1 MRTGTGHRHRMSSDS
16 VGVPASLRRRL
27 SAFVLDA
34 GLAYL
39 AIAASQA
46 LLYVVNPA
54 RSNATP
60 TVLHAWVFST
70 VTLPLWIYF
79 AWCDR
84 RSRGAAPAAAWLGI
98 RVVSRSADPL
108 SLSRALGRNAI
119 KLLPFELNHIAL
131 FYSQTTSLGSA
142 VAIGCGILMW
152 FVILATWLSAWRDV
166 ARRTLH
172 DRAAS
177 TVVVYSQRT
186 ANAHVDAG
194 SLSRQ

>member
-1 MRTGTGHRHRMSSDS
+1 MSSNS

-34 GLAYL
+34 ALAYL

-46 LLYVVNPA
+46 VLYVVNPA

-84 RSRGAAPAAAWLGI
+84 RSRGAAPAAAWLGL
-98 RVVSRSADPL
+98 RVVSRSAL
-108 SLSRALGRNAI
+108 SLNWSRALARNAI

-152 FVILATWLSAWRDV
+152 VVILATWWSAWRDM
-166 ARRTLH
+166 AHRTLH
-172 DRAAS
+172 DRVAN
-177 TVVVYSQRT
+177 TVVVHSQRT
-186 ANAHVDAG
+186 ANAHIDAS
-194 SLSRQ
+194 SLSRE